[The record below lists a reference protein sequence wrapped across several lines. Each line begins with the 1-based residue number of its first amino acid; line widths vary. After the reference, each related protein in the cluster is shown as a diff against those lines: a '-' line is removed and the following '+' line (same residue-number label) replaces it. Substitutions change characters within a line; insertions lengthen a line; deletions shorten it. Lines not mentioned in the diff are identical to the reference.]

1 MFSFLY
7 LTTTDVHTFII
18 IFHQDA
24 IVCTALIP
32 PRFLLYE
39 IDGGLDWRCIIDLP
53 GNSSAFNN
61 NHDRYDK
68 EEENDQRMIIIMTIM
83 MGMRAILFCP
93 KRTGPLY
100 FHYDHDH
107 LCSNDDEDH
116 YADDHHNNDHHNNN
130 QSIRGGQRR
139 RVGQLVGPHTL

>member
-1 MFSFLY
+1 MLVC
-7 LTTTDVHTFII
+7 LPQVVLPRDKDD
-18 IFHQDA
+18 QDA

-61 NHDRYDK
+61 NHDRYY
-68 EEENDQRMIIIMTIM
+68 EEEDNDQMMIITMTII

-100 FHYDHDH
+100 
-107 LCSNDDEDH
+107 L
-116 YADDHHNNDHHNNN
+116 
-130 QSIRGGQRR
+130 
-139 RVGQLVGPHTL
+139 